1 MEHVVVR
8 RLEHLTGSAA
18 RPSIGYAIETR
29 DRPGPAHK
37 QGAGPDEEVWVQL
50 HGGLIVARARI
61 KLGWVGEYSRVEEI
75 RRRTRG
81 APIHD
86 VEDFWRGRARFGYA
100 AVAELA
106 AEKWVEPFWAG
117 PRTYAYEWILL
128 ESDKKRSTW
137 LDEREPPRGG
147 EDLVRRFETWRAER

>member
-1 MEHVVVR
+1 
-8 RLEHLTGSAA
+8 
-18 RPSIGYAIETR
+18 
-29 DRPGPAHK
+29 
-37 QGAGPDEEVWVQL
+37 
-50 HGGLIVARARI
+50 ARARI

-86 VEDFWRGRARFGYA
+86 VDDFWRGRARFGYA